1 MQGTLMLNIRALTQ
15 RDLAA
20 ADRIISAAFGTF
32 LGAPEPE
39 KFWADLA
46 YASTRW
52 PADPT
57 AAFGAEW
64 DGELVGSNFA
74 TRWGSVGFFGPLSVR
89 PDLWERKIAQ
99 RLIDPIIE
107 CFDTW
112 GVTHA
117 GLFTFA
123 HSPKHVG
130 LYYRYGFRPR
140 FLTAIMSKPVQL
152 TPPRKPQWSAYSHL
166 SERER
171 EESLKACHALTVSIY
186 PGLDVSREI
195 LAVHAQGLGETV
207 LLHDG
212 QGLVGFAV
220 CHCGPG
226 TEAGNQLCYVKFGAV
241 NPDAEAGA
249 RFDRLLDACEELAAT
264 RSLARIEAGT
274 NLARHEAYGKLLAR
288 GFRTDIQG
296 VTLHRPNEEGYSR
309 AGVYVIDDWR

>member
-1 MQGTLMLNIRALTQ
+1 MLNIRALTQ
-15 RDLAA
+15 RDLPA
-20 ADRIISAAFGTF
+20 ADRIIRAAFGTL
-32 LGAPEPE
+32 LGAPETE
-39 KFWADLA
+39 NFWADLA
-46 YASTRW
+46 YARTRW

-64 DGELVGSNFA
+64 DGEIVGSNFA
-74 TRWGSVGFFGPLSVR
+74 TRWGSVGFFGPLTVR
-89 PDLWERKIAQ
+89 PDLWDRKIAQ
-99 RLIDPIIE
+99 RLMDPIIE

-123 HSPKHVG
+123 QSPKHVG
-130 LYYRYGFRPR
+130 LYYKYGFRPR
-140 FLTAIMSKPVQL
+140 FLTAIMSKPVEV
-152 TPPRKPQWSAYSHL
+152 TTRRNSEWSAYSNI

-171 EESLKACHALTVSIY
+171 EESLNACHALTASIY
-186 PGLDVSREI
+186 PGLDVAREI
-195 LAVHAQGLGETV
+195 LAVQAQGLGETV
-207 LLHDG
+207 LVHNSQD
-212 QGLVGFAV
+212 LVGFAV

-241 NPDAEAGA
+241 KPGAAAET
-249 RFDRLLDACEELAAT
+249 RFDRLLNACEELAAT
-264 RSLARIEAGT
+264 RSLARVEAGT

-296 VTLHRPNEEGYSR
+296 VAMHRPNEEGYSR

>member
-1 MQGTLMLNIRALTQ
+1 MLIIRGLTPH
-15 RDLAA
+15 DLPV
-20 ADRIISAAFGTF
+20 ADRIFRVAFGSF

-39 KFWADLA
+39 QFWPDLA
-46 YASTRW
+46 FARTRW
-52 PADPT
+52 LADPT

-74 TRWGSVGFFGPLSVR
+74 TRWGSVGFFGPLTVR
-89 PDLWERKIAQ
+89 PDLWDRKIAQ
-99 RLIDPIIE
+99 RLMDPVIE
-107 CFDTW
+107 RFDTW

-123 HSPKHVG
+123 QSPKHLG

-140 FLTAIMSKPVQL
+140 FLTAIMSKPVQV
-152 TPPRKPQWSAYSHL
+152 TTRRTTDWSAYSQV
-166 SERER
+166 SERDR
-171 EESLKACHALTVSIY
+171 EDSLKACQDVTSSLY
-186 PGLDVSREI
+186 EGLDVTREI
-195 LAVHAQGLGETV
+195 RAVQAQGLGETV

-212 QGLVGFAV
+212 QDLAGFAV

-226 TEAGNQLCYVKFGAV
+226 TEAGTQKCYVKFAAVKPGAV
-241 NPDAEAGA
+241 AEA
-249 RFDRLLDACEELAAT
+249 RFDRLLDACEELAVT
-264 RSLARIEAGT
+264 RGLARVEAGT

-296 VTLHRPNEEGYSR
+296 VTMHRPNEKGYSR